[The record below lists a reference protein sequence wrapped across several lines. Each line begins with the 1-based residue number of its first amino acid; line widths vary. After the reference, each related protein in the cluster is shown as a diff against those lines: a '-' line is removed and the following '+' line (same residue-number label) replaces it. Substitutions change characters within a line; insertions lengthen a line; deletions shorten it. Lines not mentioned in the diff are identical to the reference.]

1 MTQPAPELLAVLTS
15 GGDERIII
23 DPSTG
28 TNRYHLNPLD
38 FDGLLHRGSCT
49 VGVVNPDSLHVAE
62 AFLEHHRSTSYER
75 LVGEQADRLRSLLEA
90 NPAEEVDI
98 FFAPSGTDLPLYPV
112 LFQHVLEPGRTV
124 TNIVTCPEELGSGS
138 VLAGAGRFF
147 SKRNQFGETVQL
159 GEPIVEGIDA
169 RVITL
174 PARSPGGRIIDRR
187 ASLRSIVDAHG
198 DDALI
203 GSLVLGS
210 KSGISDDL
218 EIIDEFPDSV
228 MWVVD
233 MCQFRVEPELIS
245 SLLAKGVL
253 VMLTGSKFFEAPP
266 FAAALLVPRRWTER
280 LQGAAA
286 PQVAGFSKV
295 FSAFDLPAR
304 LDALREQLGYRQNEG
319 LRLRWQIALGE
330 MEAFAALPQAT
341 TETTIARWNS
351 SVVDRLGRSSSVT
364 LMPDQDR
371 TNPSIISFQVQHQGQ
386 ELGHDALVELHRSLV
401 TSRHS
406 GLTAGFDRFYIGQPV
421 RYGDRSFIRLA
432 LGSPTVRAMA
442 ARGETVFDDDL
453 AIIEIIERSL
463 DA

>member
-1 MTQPAPELLAVLTS
+1 
-15 GGDERIII
+15 
-23 DPSTG
+23 
-28 TNRYHLNPLD
+28 
-38 FDGLLHRGSCT
+38 
-49 VGVVNPDSLHVAE
+49 
-62 AFLEHHRSTSYER
+62 
-75 LVGEQADRLRSLLEA
+75 
-90 NPAEEVDI
+90 
-98 FFAPSGTDLPLYPV
+98 
-112 LFQHVLEPGRTV
+112 
-124 TNIVTCPEELGSGS
+124 
-138 VLAGAGRFF
+138 
-147 SKRNQFGETVQL
+147 
-159 GEPIVEGIDA
+159 
-169 RVITL
+169 
-174 PARSPGGRIIDRR
+174 
-187 ASLRSIVDAHG
+187 
-198 DDALI
+198 
-203 GSLVLGS
+203 
-210 KSGISDDL
+210 
-218 EIIDEFPDSV
+218 

-351 SVVDRLGRSSSVT
+351 SVVDRLGRSSSFT